1 MSLKS
6 IAQKILD
13 NTLLQYGVLS
23 HHIRRVKTDAI
34 KGLDVEINDNEYVV
48 FRIVSS
54 NDGLYGDGKAHACRR
69 YIDVNYYYN
78 YDKDDAQYNVVV
90 ERVKDVIKAFVV
102 DKHFRLKNA
111 ESDIADID
119 NPYRGI
125 NVEFLYLEAVNRG

>member
-1 MSLKS
+1 MPDSKTRKKTLVRFNVQGVKWAMLVDGKYGTPKS
-6 IAQKILD
+6 YGTATKIALEPDSSVKKI
-13 NTLLQYGVLS
+13 
-23 HHIRRVKTDAI
+23 
-34 KGLDVEINDNEYVV
+34 
-48 FRIVSS
+48 F
-54 NDGLYGDGKAHACRR
+54 GDGKAHACRR

-90 ERVKDVIKAFVV
+90 KRVKDVIKAFVA

>member
-1 MSLKS
+1 ML
-6 IAQKILD
+6 
-13 NTLLQYGVLS
+13 
-23 HHIRRVKTDAI
+23 
-34 KGLDVEINDNEYVV
+34 
-48 FRIVSS
+48 FRS
-54 NDGLYGDGKAHACRR
+54 
-69 YIDVNYYYN
+69 

-90 ERVKDVIKAFVV
+90 KRVKDVIKAFVA